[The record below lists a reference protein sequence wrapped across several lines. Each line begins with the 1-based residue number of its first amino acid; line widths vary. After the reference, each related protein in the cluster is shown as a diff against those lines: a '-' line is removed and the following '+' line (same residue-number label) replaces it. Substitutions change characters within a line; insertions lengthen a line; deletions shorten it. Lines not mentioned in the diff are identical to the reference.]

1 MANSDDSLEEGE
13 ILEEGELPAEV
24 TGPPPRSH
32 PRTQHPPHYREE
44 RPARRGDRLP
54 PPPLPLREAR
64 DGWSHGRPHDRRHSF
79 PLGDRG
85 APAFRHGPPLPPY
98 QPPPPPL
105 ERGSGR
111 QHRRPSPP
119 PPALPPSPLPPSRTV
134 SPPPRQLAAEELAA
148 RDAREMEALA
158 ADVTALARTLTLQAC
173 LKDLG
178 RVCSDLAAAL
188 RKTAAYVR
196 LLKQQDETSTG
207 ADSSEVAAQLG
218 GKLLGALKALH
229 VYSNTGQGRDM
240 GAHARGPVQA
250 AWHAQD
256 EIFTAAQ
263 RSQLAGLA
271 SSSKNFAALLEDG
284 AAQPQPVRRDYVPAP
299 RQQPQQKEK
308 KRRAPDQEVAPL
320 VPAPHVSKRQLKRAQ
335 AQQRAEEEA
344 AARAAAK
351 QLAEQLAAQAAAGGA
366 ASQAADAAEPAGKQF
381 RLTIK
386 LGTSSLGAGEAPE
399 PWQQQ
404 QLPGAAHQHE
414 ANDEEAP
421 PLPPDEPEGG
431 GWQSVTVP
439 PPVLPGG
446 WGVAGELPVSPMSS
460 PTSPRGSSGAGAA
473 NGSWQAAQLELNP
486 SAVKQAADG
495 SREIEELL
503 GQGKLCLVLDLDHTL
518 LNSATFGEVGPVLH
532 QALELR
538 AATEAETLP
547 QHERLLFRMDG
558 IKMWTKLRPGVH
570 KFLHRAA
577 RTYQLWIHTNG
588 NRAYADSVVRLLDP
602 QGLLF
607 GERIIAQG
615 ADRLDQ
621 MVPDQAKRL
630 MQGLDERE
638 AITVIVDDSH
648 SVWAQHRHNLVAVER
663 YVYFPSSRTSLGLKG
678 PSLLDANRD
687 ECSDQGMLMVAL
699 DVLMRVHGAVMRA
712 LGSPP
717 QLLPSG
723 EAVARGWDVR
733 HALTQEREKVL
744 AGVRLVFTRVI
755 PLEMDAADHPLWR
768 LAESYGATCSGAL
781 DASTTHVI
789 AGASGTE
796 KVLTA
801 RGMGKW
807 VVTPAWLECS
817 CILWKRAREERFLV
831 PP

>member
-1 MANSDDSLEEGE
+1 MLQ
-13 ILEEGELPAEV
+13 LLL
-24 TGPPPRSH
+24 TGRWCCAS
-32 PRTQHPPHYREE
+32 
-44 RPARRGDRLP
+44 ARLAVWLHACGCL
-54 PPPLPLREAR
+54 
-64 DGWSHGRPHDRRHSF
+64 S
-79 PLGDRG
+79 
-85 APAFRHGPPLPPY
+85 PY
-98 QPPPPPL
+98 VL
-105 ERGSGR
+105 
-111 QHRRPSPP
+111 
-119 PPALPPSPLPPSRTV
+119 
-134 SPPPRQLAAEELAA
+134 
-148 RDAREMEALA
+148 
-158 ADVTALARTLTLQAC
+158 
-173 LKDLG
+173 
-178 RVCSDLAAAL
+178 
-188 RKTAAYVR
+188 
-196 LLKQQDETSTG
+196 QQDETSTG

-503 GQGKLCLVLDLDHTL
+503 G
-518 LNSATFGEVGPVLH
+518 
-532 QALELR
+532 
-538 AATEAETLP
+538 
-547 QHERLLFRMDG
+547 
-558 IKMWTKLRPGVH
+558 
-570 KFLHRAA
+570 
-577 RTYQLWIHTNG
+577 
-588 NRAYADSVVRLLDP
+588 
-602 QGLLF
+602 
-607 GERIIAQG
+607 
-615 ADRLDQ
+615 
-621 MVPDQAKRL
+621 
-630 MQGLDERE
+630 
-638 AITVIVDDSH
+638 
-648 SVWAQHRHNLVAVER
+648 
-663 YVYFPSSRTSLGLKG
+663 
-678 PSLLDANRD
+678 
-687 ECSDQGMLMVAL
+687 
-699 DVLMRVHGAVMRA
+699 
-712 LGSPP
+712 
-717 QLLPSG
+717 
-723 EAVARGWDVR
+723 
-733 HALTQEREKVL
+733 
-744 AGVRLVFTRVI
+744 
-755 PLEMDAADHPLWR
+755 
-768 LAESYGATCSGAL
+768 
-781 DASTTHVI
+781 
-789 AGASGTE
+789 
-796 KVLTA
+796 
-801 RGMGKW
+801 
-807 VVTPAWLECS
+807 
-817 CILWKRAREERFLV
+817 
-831 PP
+831 